1 MTFQLVAGGVL
12 VLFLLLSFV
21 FPRRRLP
28 PGPRG
33 LPILGNLLT
42 HPKEY
47 EWLHW
52 AKHKDIYG
60 PISSVT
66 ILGQPVII
74 LNDLQTCVDLLEKRS
89 AIYSGRPVLPFAG
102 EMIGWNQ
109 QMILSPYGDRFR
121 NMRKMVHRFIGTK
134 SAITAFIPI
143 QHLQTRLFLARTFEK
158 PENLFSNIRLA
169 QGAIF
174 LRMSHG
180 YNIKS
185 STSDPFVAVVEKA
198 AQQFYIATV
207 PGAWLVD
214 TFPLLRF
221 IPSWFPFAS
230 FKRVAAEFRATNME
244 QANLPHDFVKQQM
257 RENTALPSFT
267 SSMLQTNLDELEE
280 DAAKWAS
287 NSLYAGGTDTVM
299 ANISTFFLA
308 MTLYPAVQ
316 RKAQAEVDSV
326 VGPHRLPTFADRD
339 NLPYI
344 EALMKELM
352 RWHTIGPMGIPHLT
366 TESDVYNGYD
376 IPKGSIVFSNIWEIG
391 HDKANY
397 TDPDSFLPERFLGS
411 NPELDPHKFAF
422 GFGRRGCPGQE
433 LADANVF
440 LSIAMSLAVFDIKPI
455 KDSVTGE
462 ELIPKAEFISGTVC
476 HPKPFPCDIRPR
488 SQDAVLLIRS
498 VYDSE
503 EVTRSV
509 K

>member
-1 MTFQLVAGGVL
+1 MTLQLVAGGVL

-42 HPKEY
+42 HPKDSE
-47 EWLHW
+47 
-52 AKHKDIYG
+52 KIM
-60 PISSVT
+60 
-66 ILGQPVII
+66 GQAVII

-89 AIYSGRPVLPFAG
+89 AIYSGRPVLPFAR

-109 QMILSPYGDRFR
+109 QMILSPYEDRFR
-121 NMRKMVHRFIGTK
+121 ILRKMVHRFIGKK
-134 SAITAFIPI
+134 SAITTFIPI
-143 QHLQTRLFLARTFEK
+143 QHLQTGLFLARTFEK
-158 PENLFSNIRLA
+158 PENLISNIRLA
-169 QGAIF
+169 QGTIF
-174 LRMSHG
+174 LR
-180 YNIKS
+180 I
-185 STSDPFVAVVEKA
+185 PFVAVVEKA
-198 AQQFYIATV
+198 AQQFYLATV

-214 TFPLLRF
+214 TFPLMRP

-230 FKRVAAEFRATNME
+230 FKRVAAE
-244 QANLPHDFVKQQM
+244 
-257 RENTALPSFT
+257 
-267 SSMLQTNLDELEE
+267 
-280 DAAKWAS
+280 KWAA

-308 MTLYPAVQ
+308 ITLHPAVQ
-316 RKAQAEVDSV
+316 RKAQTELDSV

-344 EALMKELM
+344 ETLMKELM

-366 TESDVYNGYD
+366 TESDVYNAYD
-376 IPKGSIVFSNIWEIG
+376 IPKGSIVFSNIWSVG

-411 NPELDPHKFAF
+411 NPELDPHTFAF
-422 GFGRRGCPGQE
+422 GFGRRQE

-462 ELIPKAEFISGTVC
+462 EELIPKAEFISG
-476 HPKPFPCDIRPR
+476 
-488 SQDAVLLIRS
+488 S
-498 VYDSE
+498 VW
-503 EVTRSV
+503 
-509 K
+509 